1 MLMSMLRQNPVKR
14 QKYMYSFV
22 FVGRKLVLLVQFLQ
36 LAERTGYLGWREWQ
50 AQALEG
56 STATEEYQLLKVLDL

>member
-36 LAERTGYLGWREWQ
+36 LAERTGYLVWREWQ
-50 AQALEG
+50 AQALE
-56 STATEEYQLLKVLDL
+56 